1 MDFLCRTHVIVLKK
15 LFFGNSNNIYS
26 RTTAIRKTT
35 CENFYKVVGYS
46 RFIILLSIDYVVTVS
61 FSQSL
66 YLIRKNAPTKMIAM
80 ETHWDWEKP
89 CQ

>member
-15 LFFGNSNNIYS
+15 LFLGNSNKIHS

-46 RFIILLSIDYVVTVS
+46 RFIILSIDYVVAVS

-80 ETHWDWEKP
+80 ETH
-89 CQ
+89 